1 MDEKKTDEEKKSE
14 AATGNSNVGVSA
26 KEKRIQDLLDRTT
39 QATEDLKVQNKE
51 KRELIDAEK
60 EIQAKRE
67 IGGMSEAGSE
77 QKSQY
82 SDEEKATRKRIKAV
96 ADVSGSSWGKKYE

>member
-1 MDEKKTDEEKKSE
+1 MDEKETNEEEKSKV
-14 AATGNSNVGVSA
+14 AVGNFNVGVSA

-67 IGGMSEAGSE
+67 LGGMSEAGQE
-77 QKSQY
+77 AQKPK
-82 SDEEKATRKRIKAV
+82 EETPKEYNDRIEKEINE
-96 ADVSGSSWGKKYE
+96 GKHGD